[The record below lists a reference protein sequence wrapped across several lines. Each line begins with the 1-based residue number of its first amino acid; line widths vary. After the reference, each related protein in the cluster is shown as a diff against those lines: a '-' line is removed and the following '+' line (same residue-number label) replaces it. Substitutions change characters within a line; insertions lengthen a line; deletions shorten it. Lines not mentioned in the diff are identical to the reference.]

1 MRTLGDVRAPESE
14 GRMTPDAIAREAALR
29 ASAIRHGLPPARSL
43 GLSRQMMAQ
52 IVITAQMREAAFV
65 RANGD
70 G

>member
-1 MRTLGDVRAPESE
+1 
-14 GRMTPDAIAREAALR
+14 MTPDAIAREAALR

-65 RANGD
+65 GAND
-70 G
+70 GG